1 MTARLFSTS
10 ARAALCTLGA
20 LVALA
25 AVHRPAQAGLFD
37 DEEAR
42 KAILDLRARIAQ
54 GDEAGRARAAEIAQL
69 TQQVQVL
76 VEQLQALRRNLLDMN
91 NQIET
96 LRAAVAKLPGLGR

>member
-76 VEQLQALRRNLLDMN
+76 VEQLQALLPLFLL
-91 NQIET
+91 
-96 LRAAVAKLPGLGR
+96 